1 MGMVTLKYAKEV
13 MQAVSQAEGRLMFCI
28 LRAPVREVR
37 TTSQMIGSRPIKIV
51 SLVDK
56 RFSLTE
62 TPVQITA
69 CKCYSAHA

>member
-13 MQAVSQAEGRLMFCI
+13 MQAVSQAEGRLMFSI

-37 TTSQMIGSRPIKIV
+37 TTSHMIGSRPIKIV

-56 RFSLTE
+56 RFSLVE
-62 TPVQITA
+62 TPLQITA
-69 CKCYSAHA
+69 CECYSAHA